1 MEPIQIRT
9 GVKDIKAG
17 LEHTVVLD
25 TNRRVYAWGSNE
37 YNHINSSNNKII
49 MTPYMIT
56 DYSEL
61 IGAGDYQ
68 TYYHGTDFELCGIG
82 KNEKGM
88 ISNNLH
94 SLFYIQKI
102 SCGDKHAAAIDLNGQ
117 LWVWGD
123 NSKGQLGTILSNG
136 ESYTVEPIN
145 TGIYAD
151 NIYAGENIT
160 AYIEG
165 GQVYQ
170 SGNVYEED
178 NSEFKRIGNSV
189 GIVDLSLG
197 NTFSVGID
205 ANDNLWRWGKMT
217 DNDGFSDIQSNNP
230 LKIEYD
236 YAFSQVDSYRNQS
249 LAIDE
254 LGQVLAWG
262 EGYYA
267 DGSDSMKICTYPIKI
282 EGIDNPI
289 QVSRGKNHNLVLDK
303 NGDVYGWGSNSNNPM
318 GDLSGKVK
326 TVSKLNGI
334 SNVQQIAA
342 GTEFSIF
349 VKKDGTIWGVGKN
362 DRGQLG
368 QGTTSN
374 SSVPIRITEKSD
386 FRKISVGED
395 YVAALAGDGIY
406 TWGGNSNGQLG
417 NGTTVSNKFPVKLS
431 VDLAANEHFTDISA
445 GIDFCLALTNL
456 GNVYAWGD
464 NANGELGQ
472 HGTYKTPT
480 KINALSNISKISA
493 GKKSA
498 LAIKNDGTVYGWG
511 YGYDGQL
518 GMYAN
523 SEFTPKV
530 ISSLSGKNINSIT
543 CGYNFSIALDVDGN
557 IYSFG
562 NNEFGQLG
570 VYTMTSKMSFKEK
583 ETVTETIEGTDTG
596 GKTSYDVTA
605 QSGGEYILKYI
616 AKTDGTYTFNT
627 VSNNGTSLVV
637 AAYKDSNFTKPY
649 KQTSNNGLL
658 QVGAEK
664 NSTIYLRY
672 INPDNISFSATTTVE
687 KISDTVEDNQTVYAI
702 LYDSPYFEEGYAAD
716 GKFLGSR
723 YLGSNLDE
731 RYEYNTNG
739 TEGSNEFFKN
749 YLSLV
754 KDKNVVF
761 VICMRDIDYDSDEN
775 GNLLTLSQI
784 NEKWSEKADEVSDL
798 SNNIITNMYN
808 AYVTLEDWEKP
819 KQIPK
824 FYIGTPLFNGGDID
838 LQPEYARTQ
847 FIQNYI
853 SLCESVYNKVQNH
866 INDLES
872 DKNNKFLNS
881 SFAGMYYG
889 KEDPFKYEGPK
900 MDNMDN
906 NLDGTNIYTLM
917 MKSFSEYVHWKD
929 KKVIWFPYTAGK
941 NSELENLGDTVN
953 RGKGFD
959 GNDICD
965 IAIIQPNYFYYE
977 MNTSAGD
984 TGYMQTMNDIY
995 QSTVDNCVKYWD
1007 DETQKYVTAGGEKT
1021 TDTMVSF
1028 QIEYDM
1034 SLVSGRATNVEQNP
1048 IDKADKLAYTIS
1060 VFHDLIYGN
1069 HRDTDNIVEQKSFGI
1084 YAGGPNEQGYT
1095 WEVLNPDGGMN
1106 VNTHSNRN
1114 FVNLLGDMGMVH
1126 FYEMRYYL
1134 SISDYYWNKISN
1146 EYNGKLI
1153 YDITHMLF
1161 YCDEDGS
1168 YIPDPLIT
1176 FFGQDRIKQMFK
1188 LD

>member
-1 MEPIQIRT
+1 MGDTEKRDSFIDVVAVWGNKEIIKLETRGNTTFALTSDNILYGWGDNSKGQLGNGTTENELEPIQIRT

-37 YNHINSSNNKII
+37 YNQINSSNNKII

-82 KNEKGM
+82 KNERGM

-102 SCGDKHAAAIDLNGQ
+102 SCGDKRAAAIDLNGQ

-123 NSKGQLGTILSNG
+123 NSK
-136 ESYTVEPIN
+136 
-145 TGIYAD
+145 
-151 NIYAGENIT
+151 
-160 AYIEG
+160 
-165 GQVYQ
+165 
-170 SGNVYEED
+170 
-178 NSEFKRIGNSV
+178 
-189 GIVDLSLG
+189 
-197 NTFSVGID
+197 
-205 ANDNLWRWGKMT
+205 
-217 DNDGFSDIQSNNP
+217 
-230 LKIEYD
+230 
-236 YAFSQVDSYRNQS
+236 
-249 LAIDE
+249 
-254 LGQVLAWG
+254 
-262 EGYYA
+262 
-267 DGSDSMKICTYPIKI
+267 
-282 EGIDNPI
+282 
-289 QVSRGKNHNLVLDK
+289 
-303 NGDVYGWGSNSNNPM
+303 
-318 GDLSGKVK
+318 
-326 TVSKLNGI
+326 
-334 SNVQQIAA
+334 
-342 GTEFSIF
+342 
-349 VKKDGTIWGVGKN
+349 
-362 DRGQLG
+362 
-368 QGTTSN
+368 
-374 SSVPIRITEKSD
+374 
-386 FRKISVGED
+386 
-395 YVAALAGDGIY
+395 
-406 TWGGNSNGQLG
+406 
-417 NGTTVSNKFPVKLS
+417 
-431 VDLAANEHFTDISA
+431 
-445 GIDFCLALTNL
+445 
-456 GNVYAWGD
+456 
-464 NANGELGQ
+464 
-472 HGTYKTPT
+472 
-480 KINALSNISKISA
+480 
-493 GKKSA
+493 
-498 LAIKNDGTVYGWG
+498 
-511 YGYDGQL
+511 
-518 GMYAN
+518 
-523 SEFTPKV
+523 
-530 ISSLSGKNINSIT
+530 
-543 CGYNFSIALDVDGN
+543 
-557 IYSFG
+557 
-562 NNEFGQLG
+562 GQLG

-605 QSGGEYILKYI
+605 QSGGEYILKYV

-761 VICMRDIDYDSDEN
+761 VIFIRDITFDTDEN
-775 GNLLTLSQI
+775 GISMTLDEI
-784 NEKWSEKADEVSDL
+784 HKNYATKANDITRFTND
-798 SNNIITNMYN
+798 IITNMYK
-808 AYVTLEDWEKP
+808 AYMELEEWEKP
-819 KQIPK
+819 GQIPQI
-824 FYIGTPLFNGGDID
+824 YIETPDFSAVGIDEQEYNLKKSFLDLYLDMCKKIYKDVENHVIELENGN
-838 LQPEYARTQ
+838 LK
-847 FIQNYI
+847 
-853 SLCESVYNKVQNH
+853 KVLTNC
-866 INDLES
+866 I
-872 DKNNKFLNS
+872 
-881 SFAGMYYG
+881 AGLYYG
-889 KEDPFKYEGPK
+889 KEDPFDYYKDTNE
-900 MDNMDN
+900 N
-906 NLDGTNIYTLM
+906 DGKELKKELSDSIYALI
-917 MKSFSEYVHWKD
+917 MKNVSDYIHDEN
-929 KKVIWFPYTAGK
+929 KKLIWFPYTAGQK
-941 NSELENLGDTVN
+941 EQLKCIGEIANT
-953 RGKGFD
+953 GKVS
-959 GNDICD
+959 NDKDLCD
-965 IAIIQPNYFYYE
+965 IVIIQPNYFYYE
-977 MNTSAGD
+977 MNISAGD
-984 TGYMQTMNDIY
+984 TGYMETMNDIY
-995 QSTVDNCVKYWD
+995 QSAADNCVKYWD
-1007 DETQKYVTAGGEKT
+1007 EEEQKYVTAGGEKT
-1021 TDTMVSF
+1021 TDTLVSF

-1034 SLVSGRATNVEQNP
+1034 SLVSGRDTGEKQNP
-1048 IDKADKLAYTIS
+1048 VDKADKLAYTIS

-1069 HRDTDNIVEQKSFGI
+1069 HSDPGNIVEQKSFGI

-1134 SISDYYWNKISN
+1134 SVSDYYWNKISN